1 MMKKIISERNCVI
14 LLFAVTFLVFAF
26 AQEDGKR
33 LDKIHQSMLPAS
45 THTSISKTDTIHP

>member
-1 MMKKIISERNCVI
+1 MKKIISERNCVI

-33 LDKIHQSMLPAS
+33 LDKLHHSMAPIP
-45 THTSISKTDTIHP
+45 TDTSMSGTGTIHP